1 MKRKIYQGVFSV
13 NITVTA
19 YNVEEARDKLWEEL
33 DSQLVNREL
42 WVENFVC
49 DENEI
54 EEISPYD

>member
-1 MKRKIYQGVFSV
+1 MKKIYEGVVSV

-19 YNVEEARDKLWEEL
+19 YDKEEARDKLWEEL

-42 WVENFVC
+42 WVEHFVC

-54 EEISPYD
+54 DEVDIHG

>member
-19 YNVEEARDKLWEEL
+19 YNEEEARDKLWEEL

-54 EEISPYD
+54 EEISPHD